1 MGRFLKKP
9 ALIFFENRSIFTLD
23 LSKSIL
29 GYSNSIMII
38 ETKEVFFYKDIKDF
52 LTNHIGADR
61 IFKKLTNCDPIKLT
75 KSQMVKELYASSEIE
90 DMKIILERFKDLYLV
105 VGFGQKFKL
114 ILIDTSEIMPLK
126 YYQSPDFLKMIIAV
140 FIINV
145 LCFTNLGHFWLI
157 FH

>member
-90 DMKIILERFKDLYLV
+90 AMKIILERFKDLYLV

-145 LCFTNLGHFWLI
+145 LCFTN
-157 FH
+157 

>member
-145 LCFTNLGHFWLI
+145 LCFTN
-157 FH
+157 